1 MSESKKIQ
9 ARVNQKDLIETWEE
23 ARKEFIDTN
32 GIYPSDSDVLS
43 VILAKLRNPKLYY
56 ASRIKS
62 IKEIGKT
69 LPIVDEL
76 NFELNSLS
84 ILVNS
89 EYEQISKI

>member
-1 MSESKKIQ
+1 
-9 ARVNQKDLIETWEE
+9 VNQKDLIETWEE

-76 NFELNSLS
+76 KFIESLT
-84 ILVNS
+84 ILIILKS
-89 EYEQISKI
+89 RRMDH